1 LCSIIVTSTLVALS
15 PAVIS
20 KPDHRTTMKSLS
32 LLALSGLAAAASTP
46 VYKNPNAKIDD
57 RVADLLKRMTI
68 EDKASQ
74 LLQGDIANWIN
85 TTDGTFN
92 KTGLEWN
99 MKYRS
104 SQFYVGYPTN
114 WTTISHGIKVA
125 QDYLVHNTTLG
136 IPALVQSE
144 GIHGFLIPNATIFNS
159 PIGHACSW
167 NPKLVEK
174 MAGIIAKEALALGVN
189 QLFAPLGDLARVC
202 SEPR

>member
-1 LCSIIVTSTLVALS
+1 M
-15 PAVIS
+15 
-20 KPDHRTTMKSLS
+20 RKSLS
-32 LLALSGLAAAASTP
+32 LFALSGIAAAAGTP
-46 VYKNPNAKIDD
+46 LYKNPKASVDD
-57 RVADLLKRMTI
+57 RVADLLERMTI

-74 LLQGDIANWIN
+74 LLQGDFSNWIN

-114 WTTISHGIKVA
+114 WTTISHGIKIA
-125 QDYLVHNTTLG
+125 QDYLMNNTTLG

-159 PIGHACSW
+159 PIGYACSW
-167 NPKLVEK
+167 NPALVEK
-174 MAGIIAKEALALGVN
+174 MAQVTAREALALGVN
-189 QLFAPLGDLARVC
+189 QLFAPVGDLARVYLT
-202 SEPR
+202 SSM